1 MKSNLL
7 PPRAIILVS
16 DIGIDRRSQ
25 LLTIGSGMAAQLSTA
40 NLISDLTEIE
50 ETAEKI
56 LTDKQQIVDL
66 DKKRQQTREA
76 IRVLNKDKVNNKCW
90 VCIGNM
96 FLKLPKKSTK
106 NLLENDF
113 NQLDREINSIRN
125 DLKPKMNKLRDLE
138 NKDDLKGFNLE
149 PLTKD
154 EIRAIE
160 NLL

>member
-1 MKSNLL
+1 M
-7 PPRAIILVS
+7 
-16 DIGIDRRSQ
+16 D
-25 LLTIGSGMAAQLSTA
+25 AQLSTA

>member
-1 MKSNLL
+1 
-7 PPRAIILVS
+7 
-16 DIGIDRRSQ
+16 
-25 LLTIGSGMAAQLSTA
+25 MAAQLSTA

>member
-1 MKSNLL
+1 MRL
-7 PPRAIILVS
+7 
-16 DIGIDRRSQ
+16 RS
-25 LLTIGSGMAAQLSTA
+25 TVDHW
-40 NLISDLTEIE
+40 ISDLTEIE

>member
-1 MKSNLL
+1 M
-7 PPRAIILVS
+7 
-16 DIGIDRRSQ
+16 
-25 LLTIGSGMAAQLSTA
+25 TIGSGMDAQLSTA